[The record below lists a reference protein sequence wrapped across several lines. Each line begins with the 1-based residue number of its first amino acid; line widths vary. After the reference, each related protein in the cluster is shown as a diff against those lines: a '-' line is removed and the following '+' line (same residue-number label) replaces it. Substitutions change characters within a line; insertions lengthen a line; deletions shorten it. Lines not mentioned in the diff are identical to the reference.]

1 MYRSGEFHPLSHQEY
16 VAGVCDFLERIPPR
30 IAIQRLYGSA
40 PLAIR
45 VAPTWDL
52 KNNQMWYSVIN
63 ELKRR
68 GTWQGCMVSGMAA
81 GCHKRL

>member
-1 MYRSGEFHPLSHQEY
+1 MPAVSFPFPTPRY
-16 VAGVCDFLERIPPR
+16 VAAACDFLERIPPR

-45 VAPTWDL
+45 VAPAWDL
-52 KNNQMWYSVIN
+52 KNNQMWYTVVN

-68 GTWQGCMVSGMAA
+68 GTWQGCRYDQLRRAA
-81 GCHKRL
+81 AL